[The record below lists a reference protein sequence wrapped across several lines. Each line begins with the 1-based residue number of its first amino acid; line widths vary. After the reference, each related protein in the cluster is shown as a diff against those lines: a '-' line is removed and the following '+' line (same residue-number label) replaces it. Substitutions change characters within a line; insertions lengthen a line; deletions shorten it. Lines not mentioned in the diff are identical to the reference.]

1 MVRRQNEDISSFFR
15 EMILVISHGV
25 GEAVAQRVFQSE
37 GKMPGFEGRN
47 GLSAL

>member
-1 MVRRQNEDISSFFR
+1 MVRRQNEDIIFR
-15 EMILVISHGV
+15 EMIFVISHGV

-37 GKMPGFEGRN
+37 GRTPGFEGRN